1 MEADFWH
8 ARWDAMEIGFHEGAA
23 NDLLVRHLPSLD
35 LPEGARIFV
44 PLCGKARDMAWLAAQ
59 GFEVVGVELS
69 VKAVGQFFEEMDV
82 TPEIAGH
89 GELTRYSAGSVTIY
103 AGDLFALDAT
113 TLSGMDA
120 VYDRASLVAMPASM
134 RDDYA
139 RQIRVLTPDAK
150 RLLITFAYDQSE
162 MDGPPFSI
170 DTAEVE
176 RLFAKDYDLTCLEE
190 RDVEGGLKGRIPAT
204 EAAWRMVPR

>member
-8 ARWDAMEIGFHEGAA
+8 ARWDAMEIGFHEGTA
-23 NDLLVRHLPSLD
+23 NDLLVRHFPSLD

-44 PLCGKARDMAWLAAQ
+44 PLCGKARDMTWLAAQ

-69 VKAVGQFFEEMDV
+69 VKAVGQFFDEMDV
-82 TPEIAGH
+82 APEIAGH

>member
-35 LPEGARIFV
+35 LPAGARVFV

-69 VKAVGQFFEEMDV
+69 MKAVDQFFEEMDV
-82 TPEIAGH
+82 APEIAGH

-139 RQIRVLTPDAK
+139 RQIRALTPDAK